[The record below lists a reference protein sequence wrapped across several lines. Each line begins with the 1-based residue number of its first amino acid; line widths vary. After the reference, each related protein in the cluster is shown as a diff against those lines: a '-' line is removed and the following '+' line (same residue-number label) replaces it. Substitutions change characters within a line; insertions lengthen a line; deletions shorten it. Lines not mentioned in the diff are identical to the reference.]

1 MPHCT
6 VTLAEELLDGTVEQ
20 PLVDGLTDAVVSVYG
35 DWARPLVVIAL
46 HGVPTARF
54 AVGGELG
61 AAPPP
66 DVLLHSR
73 AGLFTRMPD
82 AAERLAAALT
92 DAVAAALGE
101 ATRENTTVHLVG
113 VPDDRS
119 AVGGVLV
126 SAAA

>member
-6 VTLAEELLDGTVEQ
+6 VTLAEELLDGTVERR
-20 PLVDGLTDAVVSVYG
+20 LVDGITDAVVSVYG

-46 HGVPTARF
+46 RGVPTERF

-61 AAPPP
+61 VAPAP

-73 AGLFTRMPD
+73 AGAFTRFPD
-82 AAERLAAALT
+82 AAERLAVALT
-92 DAVAAALGE
+92 DAVAAVFGDVP
-101 ATRENTTVHLVG
+101 REGITVNLVG
-113 VPDDRS
+113 FADDRS
-119 AVGGVLV
+119 AVGGVLF